1 MIKNYNG
8 SKLGI
13 TTSHKRAMLRNMST
27 SLFIHE
33 KIITTLPKAK
43 ELVRYSE
50 KLITKAKKIDLNAFK
65 AIYSEINDKA
75 AVKKV
80 FEILVPRYKD
90 RKGGYTQ
97 IFKAG
102 VRRGDG
108 AKIAIVRLII

>member
-8 SKLGI
+8 SKLGV
-13 TTSHKRAMLRNMST
+13 TASHKRAMLRNMST

-33 KIITTLPKAK
+33 KITTTLPKAK

-50 KLITKAKKIDLNAFK
+50 KLITKAKKVDLNAVK
-65 AIYSEINDKA
+65 AIHSEINDKA
-75 AVKKV
+75 AAKKV
-80 FEILVPRYKD
+80 FEILVPRYRD

-108 AKIAIVRLII
+108 AQIAIVKLII